1 MATLKLQAQRAA
13 SVTPS
18 DTQDI
23 PNIAREDGKGNRG
36 CVLYVGGEGSLK
48 VKTSGGDVVVFAGLL
63 AGQFVP
69 VSVVKVFATGTDATN
84 IIAMW

>member
-13 SVTPS
+13 AVTPS
-18 DTQDI
+18 DTANI
-23 PNIAREDGKGNRG
+23 PNIAREDGIGNRG
-36 CVLYVGGEGSLK
+36 CLLYIGGAGSIKVL
-48 VKTSGGDVVVFAGLL
+48 TSGGDEVTFAGLS
-63 AGQFVP
+63 AGQFMP